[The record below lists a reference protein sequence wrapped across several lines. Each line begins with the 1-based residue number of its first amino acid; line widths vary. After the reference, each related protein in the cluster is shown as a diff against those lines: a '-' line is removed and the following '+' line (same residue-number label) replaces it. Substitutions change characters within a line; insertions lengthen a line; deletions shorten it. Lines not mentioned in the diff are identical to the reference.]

1 MTIPF
6 ADLLNKAKARLFPAG
21 ADSTPAQPRSA
32 PMEKPSSE
40 RLSKTV
46 LPNTIRTLGSPDP
59 MKVAT
64 VPTPVAKAASAS
76 ALRPV
81 GANSPPTAARSQQL
95 PRASV
100 LGLEPKVER
109 TISLQLSDILE
120 QMPAGYVK
128 SQESF
133 DPARIISLNAAEI
146 EKGMAESKPS
156 VSLASIYKEAPEIF
170 AHQLSPT
177 ESACIP
183 LPYEK
188 VLEQFESLRVR
199 PDQVHDHTVPQLD
212 TPFLKVTR
220 EDTERFGTTMEP
232 LQISPLPPVRVEPA
246 IAKTIAAAAP
256 EPIARQTI
264 KGRSPPLL
272 RPSVSLHDPIS
283 KKPEAPRTQAPAPAE
298 PKKISLHLPPNG
310 TGVPASERVPA
321 SSGPPVPT
329 SLPAPPR
336 AEAPPFTKVTAPSD
350 DLRPKFQRG
359 SPAGPAREVA
369 AASAP
374 PKREGGKIALAL
386 NRLLQEVP
394 AFQLNGSPST
404 VPEDVRVELPL
415 ALIEPQLASGRVVIP
430 PKVLQKAMPE
440 TYRQLLNIDPA
451 ETPISLPLREILE
464 NLPATALRLRDDQEE
479 TVIAQKFETAFSIK
493 ADEDAK
499 RLYAGSGLGPKVSE
513 KPVEQGQV
521 QKKIAMERK
530 NLSAVASTKEEEP
543 EAKSVVVARA
553 SVLPGVK
560 EAAVAET
567 SQRAISM
574 KADEEAKR
582 LQAGAEPV
590 PKASEKPVEQA
601 QVQKKIA
608 MERKNLSAVAS
619 TKEKEPEAKSVVVAR
634 ASVIPGV
641 KEAAVAETSQAAI
654 SIKADEEAKRLHAG
668 AEPVP
673 KAFEKLA
680 EQLGV
685 QKKIAMER
693 KDVSAVAS
701 AEEKPVAK
709 SVVARACTL
718 PGVAA
723 CVIAFADDG
732 LSLAGSLP
740 AELAADGLCAM
751 APSLLQKID
760 NHMRDAKLG
769 RFTAMTLHCAKS
781 PLTFFMY
788 GNICLTALHAGGE
801 LTSETRAELAKM
813 TQELSRTYSQSEPS
827 HVHH

>member
-212 TPFLKVTR
+212 TPFLKVTV

-232 LQISPLPPVRVEPA
+232 LQVSPLPPVRVEPA

-256 EPIARQTI
+256 EPIASQTI
-264 KGRSPPLL
+264 KRRSPPLL
-272 RPSVSLHDPIS
+272 RPSVSLLDPIA
-283 KKPEAPRTQAPAPAE
+283 KKPEAPRTQPPAAAE

-329 SLPAPPR
+329 SLPARPT
-336 AEAPPFTKVTAPSD
+336 AEATPFTKVTAPSE
-350 DLRPKFQRG
+350 DLRPKFQRE

-374 PKREGGKIALAL
+374 SKRDGGKIALAL
-386 NRLLQEVP
+386 NRLLHEVP

-415 ALIEPQLASGRVVIP
+415 ALIESQLASGRVVIP
-430 PKVLQKAMPE
+430 PKVLQRAMPE

-451 ETPISLPLREILE
+451 ETPISLPLQEILE
-464 NLPATALRLRDDQEE
+464 NLPVTALRLRDDQEE

-499 RLYAGSGLGPKVSE
+499 RLYAGGGLAPKVSE
-513 KPVEQGQV
+513 KPAEPAQL

-530 NLSAVASTKEEEP
+530 DLSAVASTKEEGA

-560 EAAVAET
+560 GAAVAET
-567 SQRAISM
+567 SQGAISI
-574 KADEEAKR
+574 KAAEEAKR
-582 LQAGAEPV
+582 LHTGAEPV
-590 PKASEKPVEQA
+590 PKASEKPVEPA

-608 MERKNLSAVAS
+608 MERKDVSAVAS
-619 TKEKEPEAKSVVVAR
+619 AEEKPVAKSVVVAH
-634 ASVIPGV
+634 ASVLPGV
-641 KEAAVAETSQAAI
+641 KGAAVAETSQAAI

-680 EQLGV
+680 EQLEV

-813 TQELSRTYSQSEPS
+813 TQELSRTYSQSKPS